1 MQRTMQGFAL
11 HPPRLDRERVT
22 SAVAVA
28 VVHVALGWAL
38 LTGLGV
44 SIPEKTQEVLET
56 FNVLSPPPPRPEP
69 PQQPPKPLK
78 ERAPQ
83 KEGAA
88 APPNI
93 KSRATEVVAPKTEVP
108 IPPPVIVAEKPGPAL
123 DPTQGNAP
131 IFGPGTGAGGI
142 GDGTGSGRYG
152 DGPGGG
158 GGGGTPLRLIS
169 GRIKNSDYPRE
180 AFATRAQGSV
190 GLSFVVGTNG
200 RVTSCT
206 VTRSSGNRALD
217 NTTCRLISERFRYR
231 PATDRFGRP
240 YPQTVT
246 GEHVWELSERFV
258 SRDEYDRD
266 DDGSDPDDR

>member
-1 MQRTMQGFAL
+1 MRGVMQGFAL
-11 HPPRLDRERVT
+11 HPHRIDRERAV

-28 VVHVALGWAL
+28 LVHAALGWAL

-44 SIPEKTQEVLET
+44 SIPDKAQEVLET
-56 FNVLSPPPPRPEP
+56 FNVTTPPPPPPEP

-78 ERAPQ
+78 ERAPE

-88 APPNI
+88 APPNL
-93 KSRATEVVAPKTEVP
+93 KSRATEVTAPKTPIP
-108 IPPPVIVAEKPGPAL
+108 IPPPITVAEKPGPGL

-131 IFGPGTGAGGI
+131 IAGPGTGAGGF

-152 DGPGGG
+152 NGPGGG

-180 AFATRAQGSV
+180 AFEARAQGSV
-190 GLSFVVGTNG
+190 GLRFVVGVNG
-200 RVTSCT
+200 RVTSCN
-206 VTRSSGNRALD
+206 VTRSSGSRALD
-217 NTTCRLISERFRYR
+217 STTCRLIMERFRYR
-231 PATDRFGRP
+231 PATDRNGRP
-240 YPQTVT
+240 FPQTVT
-246 GEHVWELSERFV
+246 GEHIWELSERFV

-266 DDGSDPDDR
+266 DYDPDDRD